1 MVEFQSRYH
10 EQRTTRSAGLSRGMA
25 SFSAVLLITAVLGHR
40 RGLVETTAFFWVL
53 GIVALLAAFALL
65 LSGFA
70 FSRLWK
76 FGDRG
81 GHDLTAGALLGLAVL
96 VPFGFVAYQIAT
108 LPMLRDISTDTEVP
122 PALTAAVSLRTPVM
136 NSLELPSAGERA
148 LQAQAYPLVAGRR
161 YDLSLDRV
169 LESVAAILGRQGW
182 EVVVPPPATEQA
194 SGEVDIEAVAR
205 TFILALPSDV
215 AIRLVD
221 DGDSTFVDMRSAS
234 RYGRHDLGGN
244 AERITAFLA
253 ELDQEIAAQ
262 AGTATTAI
270 PTNPA
275 H

>member
-1 MVEFQSRYH
+1 MYI
-10 EQRTTRSAGLSRGMA
+10 EQRTTRAAGLSRGIA

-40 RGLVETTAFFWVL
+40 RGLVDTTAFFWIL

-81 GHDLTAGALLGLAVL
+81 GHDLTIGALLGLAVL
-96 VPFGFVAYQIAT
+96 APFGFIAYQIAT
-108 LPMLRDISTDTEVP
+108 MPMLRDISTDVEDP
-122 PALTAAVSLRTPVM
+122 PALTAAMSLRTPAM
-136 NSLELPSAGERA
+136 NRLEPSTAGERA

-169 LESVAAILGRQGW
+169 LESVNTVLARQGW
-182 EVVVPPPATEQA
+182 EIVVPPPAADEA

-215 AIRLVD
+215 VIRLVD

-234 RYGRHDLGGN
+234 RYGRHDLGDN
-244 AERITAFLA
+244 AERIIGFLT
-253 ELDQEIAAQ
+253 ELDQEIANQ
-262 AGTATTAI
+262 AGTATSTT
-270 PTNPA
+270 PEQ
-275 H
+275 